1 MTVFKQTSKDGSKI
15 CYSFSGSGLY
25 GIIVINTKTSEIS
38 FVEVKGHDKD
48 SEKEKEHLLYIAKK
62 KIISMNYPERCVY
75 ATH

>member
-1 MTVFKQTSKDGSKI
+1 MTVFKQTSKDDSKI
-15 CYSFSGSGLY
+15 CYSFSGAGLY
-25 GIIVINTKTSEIS
+25 GIIGINTKTSEIS

-62 KIISMNYPERCVY
+62 KIISMNYPESCVY

>member
-1 MTVFKQTSKDGSKI
+1 MITFKQTSKDGSKI
-15 CYSFSGSGLY
+15 CYSFSGAGLY

-38 FVEVKGHDKD
+38 FVEAKGHDKD

>member
-1 MTVFKQTSKDGSKI
+1 MTVFKQTSKDDSKI
-15 CYSFSGSGLY
+15 CYSFSGAGLY